1 MYGNIAVYLFI
12 LIALIAGIS
21 TLQFYRGRKQN
32 LMILEYSTR
41 VLEKCFKP
49 KDKNYTI
56 IGIYIGYDA
65 TYKVIHE
72 MIKNIKAVV
81 LLLPRQSLLYM
92 PIAKLTSR
100 FDRVFLII
108 NYKKN
113 KIFPGEA
120 HIVKKGY
127 YRLGIKRTIKN
138 IEKMQIERISIGTNK
153 YYLVYTHRSLVEK
166 LINFAK
172 QLEDPSIINHLA
184 IVPKNKRLYLAAKLV
199 PDKLEELAKKFYRL
213 GLSI

>member
-1 MYGNIAVYLFI
+1 MDGSIAVYLFI
-12 LIALIAGIS
+12 FIALIAGLS

-32 LMILEYSTR
+32 LKILEHSIR
-41 VLEKCFKP
+41 VLERSFKP
-49 KDKNYTI
+49 KDKNYTV

-65 TYKVIHE
+65 TYKVIHD

-100 FDRVFLII
+100 FDKVFLII
-108 NYKKN
+108 NYKKDKN
-113 KIFPGEA
+113 FPGEA
-120 HIVKKGY
+120 HLVKKRY
-127 YRLGIKRTIKN
+127 YRLGIKRTIKG
-138 IEKMQIERISIGTNK
+138 IEKMRIERISIGTNK

-184 IVPKNKRLYLAAKLV
+184 IIPKNKRLYLAAKLV
-199 PDKLEELAKKFYRL
+199 PDQLEELAKKFYKL

>member
-1 MYGNIAVYLFI
+1 MDGNIAVYLFI
-12 LIALIAGIS
+12 FIALVAGIS

-32 LMILEYSTR
+32 LMILEYSIR
-41 VLEKCFKP
+41 VLEKSFKP
-49 KDKNYTI
+49 RDKNYTV

-65 TYKVIHE
+65 TYKVIHD

-100 FDRVFLII
+100 FDKIFLII
-108 NYKKN
+108 NYKKDKN
-113 KIFPGEA
+113 FPGEA
-120 HIVKKGY
+120 HLVKKGY
-127 YRLGIKRTIKN
+127 YRLGIKRTIKG
-138 IEKMQIERISIGTNK
+138 IEKMRIERISIGTNK

-199 PDKLEELAKKFYRL
+199 PDKLEELAKKFYKL